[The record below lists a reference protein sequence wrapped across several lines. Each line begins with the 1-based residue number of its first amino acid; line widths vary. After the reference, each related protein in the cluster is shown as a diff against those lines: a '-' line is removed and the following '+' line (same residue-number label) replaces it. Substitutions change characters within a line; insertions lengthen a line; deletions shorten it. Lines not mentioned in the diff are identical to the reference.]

1 MEYVLLLPLILQ
13 IGKLSLERLMF
24 PWLSR
29 QINGSAG
36 VKPLYDYKVPK
47 HKCSSPSTSQSYV
60 LPILGKMSENGDKD
74 RRTIALFR

>member
-24 PWLSR
+24 PW
-29 QINGSAG
+29 QINGRAG

-60 LPILGKMSENGDKD
+60 LATVGKMSENGDKD